1 MCPEVREVC
10 IARRNECNRKED
22 HDILGNNP
30 EPYVLLRN
38 ILPEIKPVSVKI
50 TANMMIKIQK
60 LLSAAIVLAA
70 AHTAIPDH
78 AGLTPPGIGI
88 ARADSLP
95 AAILTAR
102 SDERMYE
109 RYRNHSARTPVT
121 ATTDSDM
128 QFSRAFSQR
137 KSNLQLEGKGT
148 VIKNMPDD
156 KTGSRHQ
163 RFVIRLDSG
172 QTLMIAHNIDLAPRI
187 DSLQTGDV
195 ITFYGEYEWSPK
207 GGIIHWTHADPR
219 NYHVAGWIR
228 HNGQLY
234 Q

>member
-1 MCPEVREVC
+1 M
-10 IARRNECNRKED
+10 INIRK
-22 HDILGNNP
+22 L
-30 EPYVLLRN
+30 
-38 ILPEIKPVSVKI
+38 VSAV
-50 TANMMIKIQK
+50 
-60 LLSAAIVLAA
+60 IVLAA
-70 AHTAIPDH
+70 AHTVTLNHPA
-78 AGLTPPGIGI
+78 LTLPGISI
-88 ARADSLP
+88 AHADSLP
-95 AAILTAR
+95 EVILTAR
-102 SDERMYE
+102 TDEGMYE
-109 RYRNHSARTPVT
+109 RYRNHPARTPIT

-137 KSNLQLEGKGT
+137 KSNLQLEGKGI

-228 HNGQLY
+228 HNGKLFQ
-234 Q
+234 